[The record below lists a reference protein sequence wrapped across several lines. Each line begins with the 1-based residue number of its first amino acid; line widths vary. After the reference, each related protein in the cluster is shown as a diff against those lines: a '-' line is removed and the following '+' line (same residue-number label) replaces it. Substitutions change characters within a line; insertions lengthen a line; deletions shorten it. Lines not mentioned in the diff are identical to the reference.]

1 LAAYICVLNNIVHP
15 LAGKII
21 FVLLDVLMGI
31 FMWSLIESQ
40 NVSKKYT
47 ILYVAFWVYNPVTV
61 GMSTRGSN
69 DNIIATLVFATLYFL
84 LKR

>member
-1 LAAYICVLNNIVHP
+1 
-15 LAGKII
+15 
-21 FVLLDVLMGI
+21 
-31 FMWSLIESQ
+31 MWSLIESQ